1 MREFKIG
8 DRVIGLDTPPFII
21 AEAGIN
27 HNGDY
32 NKAIQL
38 VDSAKENGADCIKF
52 QYHITSAELIKA
64 DIRPGYLS
72 QETLWDITK
81 RIELSADENHK
92 IQEYCKKIGIMYMST
107 PFSREAA
114 DILNAMNVGAFKI
127 GSGECNN
134 IPLLEYIAKMSRPMI
149 LSTGMND
156 IESIKRS
163 VHTIQKHDCPLM
175 LMHCTSI
182 YPTPYDKVH
191 LGAIT
196 QLQETFELPIG
207 FSDHSENIYASLA
220 SIALGACVIEK
231 HFTVSS
237 EWPGPDIGFSMDS
250 EELSELVSGCKAVY
264 AALGGKK
271 ENIPE
276 EQPIK
281 DFAFASVVAIKEIKA
296 GELFSKENIW
306 VKKPGTGEIEAKD
319 FDSVI
324 GKKAS
329 TNIDIDQQITH
340 KMIEV

>member
-127 GSGECNN
+127 GPGECHN

-319 FDSVI
+319 FNSVI
-324 GKKAS
+324 GKTAS

-340 KMIEV
+340 KMIET

>member
-8 DRVIGLDTPPFII
+8 DRVVGLDTPPFII

-81 RIELSADENHK
+81 RIELSVDENHK
-92 IQEYCKKIGIMYMST
+92 IQEYCKQIGIVYMST

-296 GELFSKENIW
+296 GELFSTENIW

-319 FDSVI
+319 FNSVI
-324 GKKAS
+324 GKTAS

-340 KMIEV
+340 KMIET

>member
-1 MREFKIG
+1 VREFKIG

-319 FDSVI
+319 FNSVI
-324 GKKAS
+324 GKTAS

-340 KMIEV
+340 KMIET

>member
-134 IPLLEYIAKMSRPMI
+134 IPLLEYIAKMSRPII

-319 FDSVI
+319 FNSVI
-324 GKKAS
+324 GKTAS

-340 KMIEV
+340 KMIET

>member
-281 DFAFASVVAIKEIKA
+281 NFAFASVVAIKEIKA

-319 FDSVI
+319 FNSVI
-324 GKKAS
+324 GKTAS

-340 KMIEV
+340 KMIET

>member
-8 DRVIGLDTPPFII
+8 DRVVGLDTPPFII

-52 QYHITSAELIKA
+52 QYHIASAELIKS

-81 RIELSADENHK
+81 HIELSVDENNK
-92 IQEYCKKIGIMYMST
+92 IQEYCKKIGIVYMST

-134 IPLLEYIAKMSRPMI
+134 IPLLEYIAKMSRPII

>member
-1 MREFKIG
+1 VREFKIG

>member
-319 FDSVI
+319 FNSVI
-324 GKKAS
+324 GKTAS

-340 KMIEV
+340 KMIET

>member
-1 MREFKIG
+1 VREFKIG
-8 DRVIGLDTPPFII
+8 DRVVGLDTPPFII

-52 QYHITSAELIKA
+52 QYHIASAELIKS

-81 RIELSADENHK
+81 HIELSVDENNK
-92 IQEYCKKIGIMYMST
+92 IQEYCKKIGIVYMST

-114 DILNAMNVGAFKI
+114 DILNTMNVDAFKI

-134 IPLLEYIAKMSRPMI
+134 IPLLEYVAKMSRPII

-163 VHTIQKHDCPLM
+163 VHAIQKHNCPLM

-182 YPTPYDKVH
+182 YPTPYDKVR
-191 LGAIT
+191 LGVIT
-196 QLQETFELPIG
+196 QLQETFELPVG
-207 FSDHSENIYASLA
+207 FSDHSKNIYTSLA
-220 SIALGACVIEK
+220 SIVLGACVIEK

-237 EWPGPDIGFSMDS
+237 EWAGPDIGFSMDS
-250 EELSELVSGCKAVY
+250 EELSELVSGSKAVY

-276 EQPIK
+276 EQPVK
-281 DFAFASVVAIKEIKA
+281 DFAFASVVTIKEMKA
-296 GELFSKENIW
+296 GEFFSKENIW

-340 KMIEV
+340 KMIEA

>member
-156 IESIKRS
+156 IESIKW
-163 VHTIQKHDCPLM
+163 
-175 LMHCTSI
+175 
-182 YPTPYDKVH
+182 
-191 LGAIT
+191 
-196 QLQETFELPIG
+196 
-207 FSDHSENIYASLA
+207 N
-220 SIALGACVIEK
+220 
-231 HFTVSS
+231 
-237 EWPGPDIGFSMDS
+237 
-250 EELSELVSGCKAVY
+250 
-264 AALGGKK
+264 
-271 ENIPE
+271 
-276 EQPIK
+276 
-281 DFAFASVVAIKEIKA
+281 
-296 GELFSKENIW
+296 
-306 VKKPGTGEIEAKD
+306 
-319 FDSVI
+319 
-324 GKKAS
+324 
-329 TNIDIDQQITH
+329 
-340 KMIEV
+340 